1 MREEKEGLRDAITA
15 VLDAVDGTQHGN
27 NFSLASLIMFGPSTP
42 LHGQVLGR
50 YMDPANPLH
59 DLAHELWKKRAVINP
74 YWVNRGA
81 TG

>member
-42 LHGQVLGR
+42 CTGRSLAATWTGQ
-50 YMDPANPLH
+50 PA
-59 DLAHELWKKRAVINP
+59 ARS
-74 YWVNRGA
+74 GA
-81 TG
+81 